1 MANGLL
7 SDWMSGTGVYGNP
20 NAIDPQTGVP
30 YADTRAAQ
38 LGALGNIGSLL
49 IAAGQ
54 PMTGAQRAQLLGQ
67 IGPQISGMQTDIYN
81 AAQRRLMQAQF
92 ADQMAA
98 RSART
103 ALAEEAKAD
112 PVAFEKKYGF
122 NPVGL
127 PAESIS
133 SLVTKVAET
142 NAVMGPERSAI
153 AAAQNVFKNTPTVSP
168 SAALAA
174 GKGPTVEAAGMVG
187 QHTSMSKYDQYMA
200 AGEAAMAQGTDAG
213 MRVANSYF
221 AMAEKFKPQKGEIFG
236 SAEGGYYRAIPGQE
250 PVQIVAGNKKE
261 VKPQIFGGKETGYYT
276 LDDAGNVRSI
286 LQPQTKGFSP
296 ETASAAHT
304 IRTEFLGQ
312 EPVKT
317 FATTQKNAF
326 ALKDIVDRAK
336 SGEAGVATGAN
347 DIAIVYNF
355 FKTIDPTSVVRE
367 SEFGSVAQN
376 MGLPASVVSAFQ
388 KVSGGG
394 FLPNETRD
402 ELVKIANTYLDKQ
415 YQDVKNLSDTYKA
428 IAEQAGIDP
437 KLVDIDLRS
446 PQFKTRQAQEEEARS
461 GIAAAK
467 EKQNASDPVIA
478 QINKMTISDA
488 LAISDTQRQ
497 SWNDAQ
503 KRAFLD
509 RIKTLN
515 AGVQ

>member
-67 IGPQISGMQTDIYN
+67 IGPQLSGMQTDIYN

-92 ADQMAA
+92 QDQMAA
-98 RSART
+98 RASRT
-103 ALAEEAKAD
+103 ALADEAKAD
-112 PVAFEKKYGF
+112 PLAFEKKYGF
-122 NPVGL
+122 NPTGL
-127 PAESIS
+127 SAESLS
-133 SLVTKVAET
+133 SLAQKVAET
-142 NAVMGPERSAI
+142 NALMAPQRKAW
-153 AAAQNVFKNTPTVSP
+153 AAASEALTGGTISP
-168 SAALAA
+168 EQALAA
-174 GKGPTVEAAGMVG
+174 GGGPTVEAAKQIGAPSG
-187 QHTSMSKYDQYMA
+187 TSEYDRYIAAAKTVAKQGPAGLELSKQLLDIA
-200 AGEAAMAQGTDAG
+200 D
-213 MRVANSYF
+213 
-221 AMAEKFKPQKGEIFG
+221 KLKPQKGEIVG
-236 SAEGGYYRAIPGQE
+236 SSESGYFRVLPDRDA
-250 PVQIVAGNKKE
+250 VQIIPPSKKAE
-261 VKPQIFGGKETGYYT
+261 KPQIFGSKETGYHA
-276 LDDAGNVRSI
+276 LGEDGEVRELI
-286 LQPQTKGFSP
+286 PAQTKNLDLNV
-296 ETASAAHT
+296 ASAAHT

-326 ALKDIVDRAK
+326 ALKDMVDRAK
-336 SGEAGVATGAN
+336 SGGAGVATGAN

-402 ELVKIANTYLDKQ
+402 ELVRIANTYLDKQ
-415 YQDVKNLSDTYKA
+415 YDDVKNLNETYKS
-428 IAEQAGIDP
+428 IASQSGIDP

-446 PQFKTRQAQEEEARS
+446 PAFKTRQTQEQETKAALSESKKQSEE
-461 GIAAAK
+461 K
-467 EKQNASDPVIA
+467 DPIIA
-478 QINKMTISDA
+478 QINNMTRSDVIA
-488 LAISDTQRQ
+488 VTDSQRQ

-503 KRAFLD
+503 KQAFLA
-509 RIKTLN
+509 RIRALN

>member
-1 MANGLL
+1 
-7 SDWMSGTGVYGNP
+7 MSGTGVYGNP
-20 NAIDPQTGVP
+20 NAVDPQTGVP

-92 ADQMAA
+92 AEQMAA

-133 SLVTKVAET
+133 SLVTKVAES
-142 NAVMGPERSAI
+142 NALNAPQMRLWEKIQPALSE
-153 AAAQNVFKNTPTVSP
+153 QPTVSP
-168 SAALAA
+168 TEALSVE
-174 GKGPTVEAAGMVG
+174 GKGPTVEAGKLVG
-187 QHTSMSKYDQYMA
+187 AQAPVSEYDKYMKA
-200 AGEAAMAQGTDAG
+200 AQTAAKQGPSGLALAKQLTDIAQT
-213 MRVANSYF
+213 F
-221 AMAEKFKPQKGEIFG
+221 APQKGEIVG
-236 SAEGGYYRAIPGQE
+236 SSESGYFRVLPGKE
-250 PVQIVAGNKKE
+250 PVQIIAASKKPE
-261 VKPQIFGGKETGYYT
+261 KLQIFGSEKTGYYS
-276 LDDAGNVRSI
+276 LDAAGNTI
-286 LQPQTKGFSP
+286 ELLAPKTKELDP
-296 ETASAAHT
+296 NIASAAHT

-326 ALKDIVDRAK
+326 ALKDMVDRAK

-402 ELVKIANTYLDKQ
+402 ELVRIANTYLDKQ
-415 YQDVKNLSDTYKA
+415 YQDVKNLNETYKGFA
-428 IAEQAGIDP
+428 KQSGINP
-437 KLVDIDLRS
+437 ELVDIDLRS
-446 PQFKTRQAQEEEARS
+446 PQFKTKQAQEEEARS

-488 LAISDTQRQ
+488 LAISETQRQ